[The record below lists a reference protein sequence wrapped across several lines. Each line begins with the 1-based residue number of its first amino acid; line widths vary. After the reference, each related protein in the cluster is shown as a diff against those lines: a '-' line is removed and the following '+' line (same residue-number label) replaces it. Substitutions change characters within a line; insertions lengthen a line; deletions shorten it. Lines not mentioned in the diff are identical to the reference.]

1 MLILTNSTIVS
12 HIQYSNYLFFITSNN
27 RTSATCTIT
36 AHRPLTAYIY
46 NTYCINKTSSMPQIY
61 ISVPLCC
68 MTLPSPV
75 CHITAAPARQILC
88 QRLLFPLYSLVY
100 TFSYPYLTKYHSTV
114 YLTSP
119 RRPTDPL
126 SSVGPACCLCS

>member
-36 AHRPLTAYIY
+36 AHRPLKAYIY
-46 NTYCINKTSSMPQIY
+46 NTYCINKIYSMPQIY

-75 CHITAAPARQILC
+75 CHITAAPRTCTPDLMPTFTLPSIFT
-88 QRLLFPLYSLVY
+88 RLYIFL
-100 TFSYPYLTKYHSTV
+100 
-114 YLTSP
+114 
-119 RRPTDPL
+119 PL
-126 SSVGPACCLCS
+126 SHQIPQHRIPHQPSEAYGSVI